1 MEEKFKNMR
10 HPSLRIGLKCMLF
23 RIQRYWDFFLS
34 TGSVIK
40 EYPHFFSFSH
50 FMSRTLVLG
59 YFLNTQNIPQR
70 QTFQEIYTL
79 WGEYWQMKSQIHFL
93 CWEIINPT
101 SHLKG
106 IRSYCSELVF
116 SLLYKYDKLY
126 IF

>member
-1 MEEKFKNMR
+1 MEENFKKMR
-10 HPSLRIGLKCMLF
+10 HRSLRMVLRYMLF
-23 RIQRYWDFFLS
+23 RIQGYWEIFLS

-79 WGEYWQMKSQIHFL
+79 WGRILANEVT
-93 CWEIINPT
+93 NP
-101 SHLKG
+101 LFVLG
-106 IRSYCSELVF
+106 NY
-116 SLLYKYDKLY
+116 
-126 IF
+126 